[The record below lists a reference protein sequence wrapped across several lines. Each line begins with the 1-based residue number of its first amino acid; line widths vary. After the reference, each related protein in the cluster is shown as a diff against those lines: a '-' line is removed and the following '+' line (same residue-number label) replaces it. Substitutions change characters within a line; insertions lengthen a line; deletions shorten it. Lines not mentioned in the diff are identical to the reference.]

1 MKHYLIA
8 LLSMMAIVGMSSCDN
23 DEPSPTP
30 TAGSFVTAYVAP
42 LQIVQCDTTISL
54 PCAYSGKPSEEG
66 LFTMLTGTEITPTS
80 NPEGFLTIAHS
91 KGDTGYTGTPFH
103 NIECL
108 SEPILAIKVIADEDV
123 TPDIPKGT
131 DMADKISMKIADLY
145 DFVSTGYGWVLG
157 TSSAGKAYTWYRGT
171 VSGYTPE
178 NGRMADPRSI
188 EFSISDRD
196 LRAALIEKLHSGM
209 IHCKILVT
217 LSFPSGDISASVY
230 AYTILA
236 TDGI

>member
-1 MKHYLIA
+1 M
-8 LLSMMAIVGMSSCDN
+8 
-23 DEPSPTP
+23 
-30 TAGSFVTAYVAP
+30 
-42 LQIVQCDTTISL
+42 QCDTTISL
-54 PCAYSGKPSEEG
+54 PWAYSGKPHEEG
-66 LFTMLTGTEITPTS
+66 LFIMVTGPEITPFS
-80 NPEGFLTIAHS
+80 NPEEFLTIAGS
-91 KGDTGYTGTPFH
+91 KGDIGYTGTPFH

-145 DFVSTGYGWVLG
+145 NFVSTGYGWVLG
-157 TSSAGKAYTWYRGT
+157 TSSAGKAYTWYRGI
-171 VSGYTPE
+171 VSGYTLE

-196 LRAALIEKLHSGM
+196 LRVALLEKYHSDM
-209 IHCKILVT
+209 IHCKVLVT

-236 TDGI
+236 TAGM